1 MVGYTISLVTAAPKG
16 FIYHCRDSPPYI
28 LGCSSHKWSGL
39 LLCEAALNIHLYPV
53 CPAVHVSHVHPSLW
67 VEHHYVARSGCN
79 NAGVV
84 CVCVCVCVCCW
95 SAWSAT
101 LHQRVAGQ
109 FGVLHCTNELLVSL
123 ERTAISTLKQ
133 LQLGK
138 HPLKKSLE
146 CISQSSTSKLGY
158 LCMYTCSVV
167 TVIPKCG
174 QAYEGTSLLY
184 GYRGFQVG

>member
-1 MVGYTISLVTAAPKG
+1 MDWLSAQLSTSPTSTPPSGWNITTLPDRVATMLVW
-16 FIYHCRDSPPYI
+16 C
-28 LGCSSHKWSGL
+28 
-39 LLCEAALNIHLYPV
+39 
-53 CPAVHVSHVHPSLW
+53 
-67 VEHHYVARSGCN
+67 
-79 NAGVV
+79 V
-84 CVCVCVCVCCW
+84 CVCVCVCVCACCW

-109 FGVLHCTNELLVSL
+109 LGVLHCTNELLVSL

-174 QAYEGTSLLY
+174 QAYEGTSLLH